1 MGKDRAAQVWAKQ
14 ALAKCVKVKGD
25 FVSAGEL
32 AKFMQ
37 VSRPTAAKRLRELH
51 EIGEVEVQY
60 QSRGLVTHVRY
71 CPLSNKV
78 SPQKQGMTHDER
90 VTFRNAFNSD
100 ED

>member
-1 MGKDRAAQVWAKQ
+1 MGKDRAAQMWARQ
-14 ALAKCVKVKGD
+14 ALAQCVKAKGD

-51 EIGEVEVQY
+51 EIGEVEAQY

-71 CPLSNKV
+71 CPLSNKTREWKPRTQITDI
-78 SPQKQGMTHDER
+78 SGQIIAPEQTEI
-90 VTFRNAFNSD
+90 
-100 ED
+100 